1 MEDIEREKVSLE
13 DQLNFI
19 PKDELEVTHVM
30 SALSDGER
38 KDWGLMTCNIE
49 KFWQY
54 SKGEGILIGV
64 LDTGIVPHDDLLK
77 VWGTMLDATQ
87 EGTGLDK
94 GSGHGIHVTGI
105 IAARENG
112 KGIVGVAPGCHI
124 LPIKVLN
131 SDGSGSYEAIAKGL
145 RYAIDANCDIINLSL
160 GAPSQPPQEIHN
172 LIKEAA
178 QKGIIIVAAAG
189 NDAGNV
195 NFPARYDEV
204 IAVAA
209 LDKNGNLATFS
220 SRGQEVDGAV
230 PGVDIY
236 STHFNN
242 GYAKMSGTSQA
253 SPFLAGLCALLL
265 SYCRKT
271 SGVPLIKNYVEMIKA
286 LKELAEDSPFITAGD
301 IKNWGYGVP
310 NFANINP
317 DHYKVSV
324 VTQIVEDP
332 QPLPEKLI

>member
-1 MEDIEREKVSLE
+1 MAAIEREKVSLK
-13 DQLNFI
+13 DQLDFI
-19 PKDELEVTHVM
+19 PEEDLKVTHVM
-30 SALSDGER
+30 TSLSDGEK
-38 KDWGLMTCNIE
+38 KDWGMMTCNIE

-64 LDTGIVPHDDLLK
+64 LDTGIVPHNDLEK
-77 VWGTMLDATQ
+77 VWGTMLDATS
-87 EGTGLDK
+87 EGTGLDN

-112 KGIVGVAPGCHI
+112 RGIVGVAPGCHI
-124 LPIKVLN
+124 LPVKVLN

-145 RYAIDANCDIINLSL
+145 RYAIDANCDIINMSL
-160 GAPSQPPQEIHN
+160 GSPSEPPREIYN
-172 LIKEAA
+172 LIKEAVS
-178 QKGIIIVAAAG
+178 KGIIIIAAAG
-189 NDAGNV
+189 NDSGKV
-195 NFPARYDEV
+195 NYPAHYDEV

-209 LDKNGNLATFS
+209 LDKNGNLAHFS

-253 SPFLAGLCALLL
+253 SPFMAGICALLL
-265 SYCRKT
+265 SYSRKT
-271 SGVPLIKNYVEMIKA
+271 AGVPLIKNYIEMMQA
-286 LKELAEDSPFITAGD
+286 LKTVADDSPFITAGD
-301 IKNWGYGVP
+301 IKQWGYGVP

-317 DHYKVSV
+317 DHYKASV

>member
-1 MEDIEREKVSLE
+1 MAAIEREKVSLE
-13 DQLNFI
+13 DQLDFI
-19 PKDELEVTHVM
+19 SEEDLKVTHVM
-30 SALSDGER
+30 TSLSDGEK
-38 KDWGLMTCNIE
+38 KDWGMMTCNIE

-64 LDTGIVPHDDLLK
+64 LDTGIVPHNDLEK
-77 VWGTMLDATQ
+77 VWGTMLDATS
-87 EGTGLDK
+87 EGTGLDN

-112 KGIVGVAPGCHI
+112 RGIVGVAPGCHI
-124 LPIKVLN
+124 LPVKVLN

-145 RYAIDANCDIINLSL
+145 RFAIDANCDIINMSL
-160 GAPSQPPQEIHN
+160 GAPLEPPREIHN
-172 LIKEAA
+172 LIKEAIS
-178 QKGIIIVAAAG
+178 KGIIIIAAAG
-189 NDAGNV
+189 NDSGKV
-195 NFPARYDEV
+195 NYPARYDEV

-209 LDKNGNLATFS
+209 LDKNGNLAHFS

-253 SPFLAGLCALLL
+253 SPFMAGICALLL
-265 SYCRKT
+265 SYSRKT
-271 SGVPLIKNYVEMIKA
+271 AGVPLIKNYIEMMQA
-286 LKELAEDSPFITAGD
+286 LKTVADDSPFITAGD
-301 IKNWGYGVP
+301 IKQWGYGVP

-317 DHYKVSV
+317 DHYKASV
-324 VTQIVEDP
+324 ITQIVEDP

>member
-1 MEDIEREKVSLE
+1 MAAIEREKVSLE
-13 DQLNFI
+13 DQLDFI
-19 PKDELEVTHVM
+19 PEEDLKVTHVM
-30 SALSDGER
+30 TSLSDGEK
-38 KDWGLMTCNIE
+38 KDWGMMTCNIE

-64 LDTGIVPHDDLLK
+64 LDTGIVPHNDLER
-77 VWGTMLDATQ
+77 VWGTMLDATS
-87 EGTGLDK
+87 EGTGLDN

-112 KGIVGVAPGCHI
+112 RGIVGVAPGCHI
-124 LPIKVLN
+124 LPVKVLN

-145 RYAIDANCDIINLSL
+145 RYAIDANCDIINMSL
-160 GAPSQPPQEIHN
+160 GAPSEPPKEIHN
-172 LIKEAA
+172 LIKEAVS
-178 QKGIIIVAAAG
+178 KGIIIIAAAG
-189 NDAGNV
+189 NDSGKV
-195 NFPARYDEV
+195 NYPAHYDEV

-209 LDKNGNLATFS
+209 LDKNGNLAHFS

-253 SPFLAGLCALLL
+253 SPFMAGICALLL
-265 SYCRKT
+265 SYSRKT
-271 SGVPLIKNYVEMIKA
+271 AGVPLIKNNIEMMQA
-286 LKELAEDSPFITAGD
+286 LKTVADDSPFITAGD
-301 IKNWGYGVP
+301 IKQWGYGVP

-317 DHYKVSV
+317 DHYKASV

>member
-1 MEDIEREKVSLE
+1 MAAIEREKVSLE
-13 DQLNFI
+13 DQLDFI
-19 PKDELEVTHVM
+19 PEEDLKVTHVM
-30 SALSDGER
+30 TSLSDGEK
-38 KDWGLMTCNIE
+38 KDWGMMTCNIE

-64 LDTGIVPHDDLLK
+64 LDTGIVPHNDLEK
-77 VWGTMLDATQ
+77 VWGTMLDATS
-87 EGTGLDK
+87 EGTGLDN

-112 KGIVGVAPGCHI
+112 RGIVGVAPACHI
-124 LPIKVLN
+124 LPVKVLN

-145 RYAIDANCDIINLSL
+145 RYAIDANCDIINMSL
-160 GAPSQPPQEIHN
+160 GAPSEPPKEIHN
-172 LIKEAA
+172 LIKEAVS
-178 QKGIIIVAAAG
+178 KGIIIIAAAG
-189 NDAGNV
+189 NDSGKV
-195 NFPARYDEV
+195 NYPAHYDEV

-209 LDKNGNLATFS
+209 LDKNGNLAHFS

-253 SPFLAGLCALLL
+253 SPFMAGICALLL
-265 SYCRKT
+265 SYSRKT
-271 SGVPLIKNYVEMIKA
+271 AGVPLIKNYIEMMQA
-286 LKELAEDSPFITAGD
+286 LKTVADDSPFITAGD
-301 IKNWGYGVP
+301 IKQWGYGVP
-310 NFANINP
+310 NFANIDP
-317 DHYKVSV
+317 DHYKASV

>member
-1 MEDIEREKVSLE
+1 MAAIEREKVSLE
-13 DQLNFI
+13 DQLDFI
-19 PKDELEVTHVM
+19 PEEDLKVTHVM
-30 SALSDGER
+30 SSLSDGEK
-38 KDWGLMTCNIE
+38 KDWGMMTCNIE

-64 LDTGIVPHDDLLK
+64 LDTGIVPHNDLEK
-77 VWGTMLDATQ
+77 VWGTMLDATS
-87 EGTGLDK
+87 EGTGLDN

-112 KGIVGVAPGCHI
+112 RGIVGVAPGCHI
-124 LPIKVLN
+124 LPVKVLN

-145 RYAIDANCDIINLSL
+145 RYAIDANCDIINMSL
-160 GAPSQPPQEIHN
+160 GAPSEPPREIHN
-172 LIKEAA
+172 LIKEAVS
-178 QKGIIIVAAAG
+178 KGIIIIAAAG
-189 NDAGNV
+189 NDSGKV
-195 NFPARYDEV
+195 NYPAHYDEV

-209 LDKNGNLATFS
+209 LDKNGNLAHFS

-253 SPFLAGLCALLL
+253 SPFMAGICALLL
-265 SYCRKT
+265 SDSRKT
-271 SGVPLIKNYVEMIKA
+271 AGVPLIKNYIEMMQA
-286 LKELAEDSPFITAGD
+286 LKTVADDSPFITAGD
-301 IKNWGYGVP
+301 IKQWGYGVP

-317 DHYKVSV
+317 DHYKASV

>member
-1 MEDIEREKVSLE
+1 MEGMEREKVSLE
-13 DQLNFI
+13 DQLDFI
-19 PKDELEVTHVM
+19 PKEDLQVTHVM
-30 SALSDGER
+30 SALTDGEK
-38 KDWGLMTCNIE
+38 KDWGMMTCNID

-64 LDTGIVPHDDLLK
+64 LDTGIVPHEDLEK
-77 VWGTMLDATQ
+77 VWGTMLDATN
-87 EGTGLDK
+87 EGTGLDN

-131 SDGSGSYEAIAKGL
+131 SDGSGSYESIAKGL
-145 RYAIDANCDIINLSL
+145 RYAIDANCDIINMSL
-160 GAPSQPPQEIHN
+160 GAPSEPPREIHN

-178 QKGIIIVAAAG
+178 SKGIIIVAAAG
-189 NDAGNV
+189 NDSGKV
-195 NFPARYDEV
+195 NYPAHYDEV

-209 LDKNGNLATFS
+209 LDKNGNLAHFS

-253 SPFLAGLCALLL
+253 SPFMAGICALLL
-265 SYCRKT
+265 SYSRKT
-271 SGVPLIKNYVEMIKA
+271 AGVPLIKNYIEMMQA
-286 LKELAEDSPFITAGD
+286 LKTVAEDSPFITAGD

-317 DHYKVSV
+317 DHYKTSV

>member
-1 MEDIEREKVSLE
+1 MAAIEREKVSLK
-13 DQLNFI
+13 DQLDFI
-19 PKDELEVTHVM
+19 PEEDLKVTHVM
-30 SALSDGER
+30 TSLSDGEK
-38 KDWGLMTCNIE
+38 KDWGMMTCNIE

-64 LDTGIVPHDDLLK
+64 LDTGIVPHNDLEK
-77 VWGTMLDATQ
+77 VWGTMFDATS
-87 EGTGLDK
+87 EGTGLDN

-112 KGIVGVAPGCHI
+112 SGIVGVAPGCHI
-124 LPIKVLN
+124 LPVKVLN

-145 RYAIDANCDIINLSL
+145 RYAIDANCDIINMSL
-160 GAPSQPPQEIHN
+160 GAPSEPPREIHN
-172 LIKEAA
+172 LIKEAVS
-178 QKGIIIVAAAG
+178 KGIIIIAAAG
-189 NDAGNV
+189 NDSGKV
-195 NFPARYDEV
+195 NYPAHYDEV

-209 LDKNGNLATFS
+209 LDKNGNLAHFS

-253 SPFLAGLCALLL
+253 SPFMAGICALLL
-265 SYCRKT
+265 SYSRKT
-271 SGVPLIKNYVEMIKA
+271 AGVPLIKNYIEMMQA
-286 LKELAEDSPFITAGD
+286 LKTVADDSPFITAGD
-301 IKNWGYGVP
+301 IKQWGYGVP

-317 DHYKVSV
+317 DHYKASV

>member
-1 MEDIEREKVSLE
+1 MAAIEREKVSLK
-13 DQLNFI
+13 DQLDFI
-19 PKDELEVTHVM
+19 PEEDLKVTHVM
-30 SALSDGER
+30 TSLSDGEK
-38 KDWGLMTCNIE
+38 KDWGMMTCNIE

-64 LDTGIVPHDDLLK
+64 LDTGIVPHNDLEK
-77 VWGTMLDATQ
+77 VWGTMLDATS
-87 EGTGLDK
+87 EGTGLDN

-105 IAARENG
+105 IAAKENG
-112 KGIVGVAPGCHI
+112 RGIVGVAPGCHI
-124 LPIKVLN
+124 LPVKVLN

-145 RYAIDANCDIINLSL
+145 RFAIDANCDIINMSL
-160 GAPSQPPQEIHN
+160 GAPSEPPREIHN
-172 LIKEAA
+172 LIKEAVS
-178 QKGIIIVAAAG
+178 KGIIIIAAAG
-189 NDAGNV
+189 NDSGKV
-195 NFPARYDEV
+195 NYPAHYDEV

-209 LDKNGNLATFS
+209 LDKNGNLAHFS

-253 SPFLAGLCALLL
+253 SPFMAGICALLL
-265 SYCRKT
+265 SYSRKT
-271 SGVPLIKNYVEMIKA
+271 AGVPLIKNYIEMMQA
-286 LKELAEDSPFITAGD
+286 LKTVADDSPFITAGD
-301 IKNWGYGVP
+301 IKQWGYGVP

-317 DHYKVSV
+317 DHYKASV

>member
-1 MEDIEREKVSLE
+1 MAAIEREKVSLE
-13 DQLNFI
+13 DQLDFI
-19 PKDELEVTHVM
+19 PEEDLKVTHVM
-30 SALSDGER
+30 TSLSDGEK
-38 KDWGLMTCNIE
+38 KDWGMMTCNIE

-64 LDTGIVPHDDLLK
+64 LDTDIVPHNDLEK
-77 VWGTMLDATQ
+77 VWGTMLDATS
-87 EGTGLDK
+87 EGTGLDN

-112 KGIVGVAPGCHI
+112 RGIVGVAPGCHI
-124 LPIKVLN
+124 LPVKVLN

-145 RYAIDANCDIINLSL
+145 RYAIDANCDIINMSL
-160 GAPSQPPQEIHN
+160 GAPSEPPREIHN
-172 LIKEAA
+172 LIKEAVS
-178 QKGIIIVAAAG
+178 KGIIIIAAAG
-189 NDAGNV
+189 NDSGKV
-195 NFPARYDEV
+195 NYPAHYDEV

-209 LDKNGNLATFS
+209 LDKNGNLAHFS

-253 SPFLAGLCALLL
+253 SPFMAGICALLL
-265 SYCRKT
+265 SYSRKT
-271 SGVPLIKNYVEMIKA
+271 AGVPLIKNYIEMMQA
-286 LKELAEDSPFITAGD
+286 LKTVADDSPFITAGD
-301 IKNWGYGVP
+301 IKQWGYGVP

-317 DHYKVSV
+317 DHYKASV